1 MAVTPTDLARGST
14 QEIGRRHGVPSEAV
28 ETLVEA
34 IRQGGGQQAQFSHP
48 ALGGMGQWSRG
59 GGIMIGDLFNHSLK
73 AKVEQLCEDLAR
85 YGEEPSSD
93 DWWPRDLGR
102 PSSVGSQNDEAYA
115 FFPEPRRL
123 ALRDANG
130 VRLYETGDHRISG
143 VSQQH
148 GSSRDLVFISQ
159 HGMVRPA
166 DLQPVQ
172 KPLTSGSGPR
182 AAAARTTRA
191 GSSPTSE
198 RRARCRCP
206 RLDRAPLRTPAERR
220 ADRGGIRGQEKRAA
234 LASLTRCRRSPKM
247 RIASGR
253 LRTGWFRPR

>member
-59 GGIMIGDLFNHSLK
+59 GGIMIGDMFNRSLK

-85 YGEEPSSD
+85 CGEEPSSD

-143 VSQQH
+143 VSQQQ

-172 KPLTSGSGPR
+172 KHLSSDPAPEPPL
-182 AAAARTTRA
+182 
-191 GSSPTSE
+191 
-198 RRARCRCP
+198 
-206 RLDRAPLRTPAERR
+206 RAPPVPDARPGHNAEPGV
-220 ADRGGIRGQEKRAA
+220 DA
-234 LASLTRCRRSPKM
+234 LALIERLYELQRKGVLTVEEFAAKKSELL
-247 RIASGR
+247 SR
-253 LRTGWFRPR
+253 L